1 MCVCVCAHVCSG
13 SLTLKT
19 DDGDIL
25 LDYSKNLITDEVV
38 KMLVDLVNVFN
49 SDNEAGT
56 ICISF
61 LQDCNQNLKPRL
73 LKLTFHFSHSQYVL
87 AFCVVLFNI
96 FFRQSLEALKLP
108 GRRCSQGKRSTL
120 LRLLN
125 RFQLFAVYLLTF
137 DLKGHSVY
145 TYGSH
150 CQTGAL
156 TELH

>member
-1 MCVCVCAHVCSG
+1 MCVCVCACVLWQLDTKNRWWGHSSWLLQESDHWWSREDACRSG
-13 SLTLKT
+13 K
-19 DDGDIL
+19 
-25 LDYSKNLITDEVV
+25 
-38 KMLVDLVNVFN
+38 
-49 SDNEAGT
+49 
-56 ICISF
+56 CIQQWQWSRNYLHFF
-61 LQDCNQNLKPRL
+61 LQDCNQNLKSRL

-145 TYGSH
+145 TCGSH